1 MINQRTRSKTSI
13 EQNKLK
19 YDSLLVDISGKQ
31 AEYDNLQN
39 EVSALEEKR
48 GQYIQDKI
56 LLQSDK
62 EELAN
67 RELFIMNKYE
77 QAGVAYKNEPL
88 KTTKDSIAERAEL
101 DQMKKDLDKRELF
114 IREKY
119 QKAGLDYL

>member
-1 MINQRTRSKTSI
+1 
-13 EQNKLK
+13 
-19 YDSLLVDISGKQ
+19 
-31 AEYDNLQN
+31 
-39 EVSALEEKR
+39 
-48 GQYIQDKI
+48 
-56 LLQSDK
+56 
-62 EELAN
+62 
-67 RELFIMNKYE
+67 MNKYE